1 MKNIS
6 KFCQKFFFSLIIFT
20 SYILIIKSESNSDKL
35 EVVAQ
40 FNVIKIKTDNG
51 VEECRHCMPAG
62 IKISKNGT
70 IFCSFPRWFD
80 NVLTT
85 VAKYD
90 KENYYFVPWPS
101 TEINE
106 KKIKSVLG
114 FEIDSRDNY
123 IRNIALP
130 SLLGAGIGTA
140 ASTVFGLNLFAQKAN
155 SVVPVL
161 IQIIGI
167 IVFAL
172 FVAFVTV
179 MPFPE
184 YNRPSNSEIL
194 FSKEYEKKLI
204 NQILQVRLEEEA
216 TKHRN
221 TRDGTVCSDKALK

>member
-1 MKNIS
+1 MKVRKLKKNSKIGAEIS
-6 KFCQKFFFSLIIFT
+6 ALEDEII
-20 SYILIIKSESNSDKL
+20 SQDVSD
-35 EVVAQ
+35 
-40 FNVIKIKTDNG
+40 
-51 VEECRHCMPAG
+51 
-62 IKISKNGT
+62 
-70 IFCSFPRWFD
+70 
-80 NVLTT
+80 
-85 VAKYD
+85 
-90 KENYYFVPWPS
+90 
-101 TEINE
+101 E
-106 KKIKSVLG
+106 KKVLL
-114 FEIDSRDNY
+114 FRERLDAFYNPSKCKEKYSDLLQRLIEIDSRDNY

-184 YNRPSNSEIL
+184 YNRPSISEIL